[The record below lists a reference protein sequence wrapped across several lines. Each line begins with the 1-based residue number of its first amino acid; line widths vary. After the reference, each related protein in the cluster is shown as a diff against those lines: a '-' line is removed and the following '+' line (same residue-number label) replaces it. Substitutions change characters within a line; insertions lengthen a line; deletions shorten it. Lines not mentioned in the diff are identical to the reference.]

1 MITAVLACLAIKFA
15 NWNFFSPTHKK
26 ECDVVITC
34 GGIQSNHARATA
46 VAAAK
51 LDMQSHVVLNGSSTA
66 ARDGNLMINLLV
78 DAEIT
83 YVTPEQYKDNLNIMA
98 AIAED
103 YQKKG
108 KKAYI
113 IPEGGSTSLGAWG
126 YVAALEEAA
135 HQLKAADI
143 PIDIMLCAVGSGG
156 TYAGLLLG
164 EALLDLN
171 FEIWGINVCDDAEF
185 FTKVVNE
192 IVDDFQKKYMPD
204 LNLKQTNLKIIDG
217 FVGKGYALSSVD
229 EINTIKQVARLEGI
243 LTDPVYTGKTMY
255 ACKELIQRGE
265 IPKEKNVL
273 FWHTGG
279 VFGLFPKRDLF
290 F

>member
-1 MITAVLACLAIKFA
+1 M
-15 NWNFFSPTHKK
+15 
-26 ECDVVITC
+26 ITC

-290 F
+290 FKFHCATNKTCNLGTCKPETKN